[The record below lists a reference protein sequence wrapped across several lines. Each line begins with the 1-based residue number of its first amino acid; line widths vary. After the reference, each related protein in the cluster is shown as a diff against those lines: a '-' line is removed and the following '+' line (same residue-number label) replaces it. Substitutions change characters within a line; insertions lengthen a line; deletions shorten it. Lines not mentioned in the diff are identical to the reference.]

1 MPTVNSIIQRLLPRG
16 SNSSRPGVWAEL
28 PLWPPDVFAVCAT
41 LVDRSGC
48 YASPRHANGYP
59 DGADGCF
66 FARAGYY
73 DDINGLAQDWRANRL
88 DRLQQYWSVLMDP
101 AHGEVADHDHPTAQ
115 TWQDTA
121 IVLMMVADEVCVAM
135 GFAPRPDLEE
145 EKKKRRMF
153 ADHYFEQYVRM
164 LDGQAS
170 ELEYLPH
177 SLCRMVP
184 PGEVCVQ
191 PKTITAQAGCTI
203 RSLSHNLSLLPN
215 WGEVKTTWR
224 FAGQSDTKVM
234 NLLAVPF
241 PYRITASSL
250 VPAGTCTGSQNAR
263 WFDEKGNRSNF
274 FDLRQ
279 DWLDDRGEPIQAC
292 RIATFL
298 IDLINQ
304 AQREVGVVH
313 AVVLPELALDR
324 PRAKEVAATLARET
338 SLKLFVTGMANQ
350 DETSQLPRN
359 SVFACT
365 ITGESYLEW
374 VQNKHHRWKL
384 ERDQI
389 RRYHLGSSLR
399 PDYNWWERI
408 DLSRR
413 ECEFRVFRHGSSL
426 AALVC
431 EDLARI
437 NPVQTVI
444 RSVGPNLVIAL
455 LMDGPQF
462 ERRWSGRYATILA
475 DDPGSAVLTLTS
487 LALVRRSNDPG
498 QGEPRQIAL
507 WKQAGGRTEE
517 LSLPRGAHALLLN
530 LWPDGL
536 TNFTLDGRSD
546 RGTTT
551 NLFLSG
557 VQTITLANP
566 PAWAVVD

>member
-1 MPTVNSIIQRLLPRG
+1 
-16 SNSSRPGVWAEL
+16 
-28 PLWPPDVFAVCAT
+28 
-41 LVDRSGC
+41 
-48 YASPRHANGYP
+48 
-59 DGADGCF
+59 
-66 FARAGYY
+66 
-73 DDINGLAQDWRANRL
+73 
-88 DRLQQYWSVLMDP
+88 
-101 AHGEVADHDHPTAQ
+101 
-115 TWQDTA
+115 
-121 IVLMMVADEVCVAM
+121 
-135 GFAPRPDLEE
+135 
-145 EKKKRRMF
+145 
-153 ADHYFEQYVRM
+153 
-164 LDGQAS
+164 
-170 ELEYLPH
+170 
-177 SLCRMVP
+177 
-184 PGEVCVQ
+184 
-191 PKTITAQAGCTI
+191 
-203 RSLSHNLSLLPN
+203 
-215 WGEVKTTWR
+215 
-224 FAGQSDTKVM
+224 
-234 NLLAVPF
+234 
-241 PYRITASSL
+241 
-250 VPAGTCTGSQNAR
+250 
-263 WFDEKGNRSNF
+263 
-274 FDLRQ
+274 
-279 DWLDDRGEPIQAC
+279 
-292 RIATFL
+292 
-298 IDLINQ
+298 
-304 AQREVGVVH
+304 
-313 AVVLPELALDR
+313 
-324 PRAKEVAATLARET
+324 
-338 SLKLFVTGMANQ
+338 MANQ

-365 ITGESYLEW
+365 ITGERYLEW

-413 ECEFRVFRHGSSL
+413 ECEFRVFRHGLSL

-437 NPVQTVI
+437 DPVQTVI

-487 LALVRRSNDPG
+487 LALVRRSNEPG

-557 VQTITLANP
+557 VQSITLANP
-566 PAWAVVD
+566 PAWVVVD